1 MSARS
6 QRMSGGLLIA
16 GAVIGLVG
24 NALHPHTADPE
35 GAAVVRAIAASDTW
49 VPIHLTIIL
58 AILFI
63 IGGLVGLAR
72 RLDDGPGESLARVG
86 LVAAAV
92 GGAVTL
98 ISLALDG
105 FAMKALARS
114 WAAAPDGEAAT
125 AMRLAVA
132 LRDTGSGVWSI
143 GMLVLFG
150 TAFACFG
157 LAVSVSGRFSGWLGW
172 IAILGAGG
180 ATVAALLRIA
190 ATGDVQAAESIFLAS
205 SLLLT
210 MWTLSMGILMW
221 RRSADGGA

>member
-1 MSARS
+1 M
-6 QRMSGGLLIA
+6 
-16 GAVIGLVG
+16 
-24 NALHPHTADPE
+24 
-35 GAAVVRAIAASDTW
+35 
-49 VPIHLTIIL
+49 
-58 AILFI
+58 
-63 IGGLVGLAR
+63 
-72 RLDDGPGESLARVG
+72 
-86 LVAAAV
+86 
-92 GGAVTL
+92 

-105 FAMKALARS
+105 FGMKALARS

-150 TAFACFG
+150 AAFACFG
-157 LAVSVSGRFSGWLGW
+157 LAVSVRGRFSGWLGW

-190 ATGDVQAAESIFLAS
+190 ATGDVQAAESIFLVS

-210 MWTLSMGILMW
+210 MWTLSMGDPHVA
-221 RRSADGGA
+221 SKC

>member
-1 MSARS
+1 
-6 QRMSGGLLIA
+6 MSGGLLIA

-24 NALHPHTADPE
+24 NALHPHSADPE
-35 GAAVVRAIAASDTW
+35 AAAVVRAIAASDTW
-49 VPIHLTIIL
+49 VPIHLTIIA
-58 AILFI
+58 AILLI

-86 LVAAAV
+86 LAAAVV
-92 GGAVTL
+92 GGAVTF
-98 ISLALDG
+98 ISLSMDG
-105 FAMKALARS
+105 FGMKALARS

-132 LRDTGSGVWSI
+132 LKDTGSGIWSI

-150 TAFACFG
+150 AAFACFG
-157 LAVSVSGRFSGWLGW
+157 LAVSVSGRFAGWFGW

-190 ATGDVQAAESIFLAS
+190 ATEEVQAPETIFLVS
-205 SLLLT
+205 SVLLT

-221 RRSADGGA
+221 RRSADGVA

>member
-1 MSARS
+1 MLARS
-6 QRMSGGLLIA
+6 QRVSGGLLIA

-24 NALHPHTADPE
+24 NALHPHSADPDA
-35 GAAVVRAIAASDTW
+35 AAVVRAIAASDTW
-49 VPIHLTIIL
+49 VLIHLTIIA
-58 AILFI
+58 AILLI

-86 LVAAAV
+86 LAAAMV

-98 ISLALDG
+98 ISLSLDG
-105 FAMKALARS
+105 FGMKVLARS

-132 LRDTGSGVWSI
+132 LRDMGSGIWSI

-150 TAFACFG
+150 AAFACFG
-157 LAVSVSGRFSGWLGW
+157 LAVSVSGRFPGWFGW
-172 IAILGAGG
+172 VAIFGAGG

-190 ATGDVQAAESIFLAS
+190 ATEELQAAETIFLVS
-205 SLLLT
+205 SVLLT
-210 MWTLSMGILMW
+210 IWTLSMGILMW
-221 RRSADGGA
+221 RRSAEGIA

>member
-1 MSARS
+1 MLARS

-24 NALHPHTADPE
+24 NALHPHSADPE
-35 GAAVVRAIAASDTW
+35 GAAVVRAIAVSDTW
-49 VPIHLTIIL
+49 VPIHLTIIM

-72 RLDDGPGESLARVG
+72 RLDDGPGGSLARVG
-86 LVAAAV
+86 LVVAAM

-98 ISLALDG
+98 ISLSLDG
-105 FAMKALARS
+105 FGMKALARS

-150 TAFACFG
+150 AAFACFG
-157 LAVSVSGRFSGWLGW
+157 LAVSVSGRFASWFGW

-190 ATGDVQAAESIFLAS
+190 ATEEVQGPESIFLVS
-205 SLLLT
+205 SVLLT

-221 RRSADGGA
+221 RRSADGIA